1 MPETMKAALLY
12 GDEDIRYED
21 VEVPEVKAG
30 MVKVRVRACGI
41 CGSDVPRVFNK
52 GAFYYPIILGH
63 EFSGEVVEVA
73 DDVTSVKVGD
83 CVVGAPLV
91 PCMKCD
97 DCLRGDYA
105 SCKKYSFMGS
115 KQSGAFCDYVVMLA
129 VHAVKFD
136 KNEISFQ
143 QAAMFEPATVAIHG
157 MFCANYQGG
166 GQVAI
171 LGGGTI
177 GLFALQWAKILG
189 ADRVTV
195 FDIND
200 ERLEFLKGYGADHT
214 INTTREGF
222 MEEAMGLTGG
232 RGYDYVFETAGQ
244 EATMKIAFHIAAT
257 KSSV

>member
-21 VEVPEVKAG
+21 VEVPEVKTG

-115 KQSGAFCDYVVMLA
+115 KQSGAFCDLCGDA
-129 VHAVKFD
+129 CR
-136 KNEISFQ
+136 
-143 QAAMFEPATVAIHG
+143 PCG
-157 MFCANYQGG
+157 
-166 GQVAI
+166 
-171 LGGGTI
+171 
-177 GLFALQWAKILG
+177 
-189 ADRVTV
+189 
-195 FDIND
+195 
-200 ERLEFLKGYGADHT
+200 
-214 INTTREGF
+214 
-222 MEEAMGLTGG
+222 
-232 RGYDYVFETAGQ
+232 
-244 EATMKIAFHIAAT
+244 
-257 KSSV
+257 

>member
-222 MEEAMGLTGG
+222 MEEISYLLPQAPYL
-232 RGYDYVFETAGQ
+232 
-244 EATMKIAFHIAAT
+244 
-257 KSSV
+257 